1 MKRIII
7 IGATSGIGL
16 EVARCYLKTGWQVG
30 VAGRREEELE
40 KLRQSAPGQVCTQ
53 RIDVT
58 REDAPALLEQ
68 LIMKTGGMDVFLLSS
83 GIGKQNLSLCPDIE
97 LQTAATNVSGFIRMV
112 NAAYHYF
119 EQQGKGHIAVIS
131 SIAGTKGLGSAP
143 AYSATKRFQNTY
155 RELEDEAKIIK
166 NELLKIKDVAKIEIY
181 GIQTPTIDVSVSPSV
196 MAQSGIT
203 TSDIASAGLKG
214 LQPNP
219 PKVILPTPIATN
231 APMIIIQSGKLEGR
245 LNASNTPV
253 IIAEPSQ
260 MVERSLFKINLV
272 IAHSKNTQAATEVKV
287 TTTAPSPNI

>member
-1 MKRIII
+1 M
-7 IGATSGIGL
+7 
-16 EVARCYLKTGWQVG
+16 ARCYLKAGWQVG

-40 KLRQSAPGQVCTQ
+40 KLRQSAPGQICTQ

-58 REDAPALLEQ
+58 REDAPALLKQ

-155 RELEDEAKIIK
+155 LDASSKKYQQTYLTALDQLARMQGLDISFTDIRPGFVATP
-166 NELLKIKDVAKIEIY
+166 LLKDDKYPLLMQAPHVASHIVKAISRRKR
-181 GIQTPTIDVSVSPSV
+181 TAVIDWRY
-196 MAQSGIT
+196 Q
-203 TSDIASAGLKG
+203 
-214 LQPNP
+214 
-219 PKVILPTPIATN
+219 ILVFFWNLIPRW
-231 APMIIIQSGKLEGR
+231 LWVR
-245 LNASNTPV
+245 LPV
-253 IIAEPSQ
+253 RNQ
-260 MVERSLFKINLV
+260 
-272 IAHSKNTQAATEVKV
+272 
-287 TTTAPSPNI
+287 